1 MSPCGNERIVY
12 DFHMRRGAVS
22 ARAMTILRYAEAS
35 ALDDNV
41 QWRIMPRPRS
51 LRDHSHLNLLMV
63 KSYAKVPSPV
73 AAMSY
78 VEKSIHSSACLS
90 YGLEALSR
98 PCGRLACG
106 IHL

>member
-63 KSYAKVPSPV
+63 KNYGKVQSPV
-73 AAMSY
+73 AEQWTCSY
-78 VEKSIHSSACLS
+78 VETLWSTSFWNGKVQSPVATAMDL
-90 YGLEALSR
+90 
-98 PCGRLACG
+98 
-106 IHL
+106 